1 VGDIFRSKF
10 FIILLIVACVLT
22 LTTIILNLA
31 GYGSV
36 VSDITN
42 LILSPF
48 QRFADIIK
56 NSFSGFIGYFTEFN
70 RMKEEIE
77 DLKTRLEAAEALNQ
91 DTQKMAD
98 KIAIYEDF
106 YEFKKEHTDIKPQ
119 PAKIIARDS
128 GNFLSVATINKGSF
142 HEIEKDMPVIAV
154 KGVDYVIVG
163 YVSETGIMSSKVV
176 PLIRTGAA
184 IGAYI
189 ARTEEAGV
197 VIGDFKLEKKGL
209 CKLAF
214 LSKET
219 DIEAGDKIYSSGNGG
234 IYPEDLYIGEVVEVG
249 YDPLSHTMIGYVK
262 PAVNFSEIKDVMVI
276 LEFSHSFY

>member
-1 VGDIFRSKF
+1 MGDIFRSKF

-142 HEIEKDMPVIAV
+142 HEIEKDMPVIAA
-154 KGVDYVIVG
+154 KGPDKVIVG
-163 YVSETGIMSSKVV
+163 YISEVGLYTSKVV
-176 PLIRTGAA
+176 SFLRTDEA
-184 IGAYI
+184 IGVYI
-189 ARTEEAGV
+189 EDSEETGV
-197 VIGDFKLEKKGL
+197 VIGDFELEKKGL
-209 CKLAF
+209 CILTE
-214 LSKET
+214 LSKDTELK
-219 DIEAGDKIYSSGNGG
+219 IGDRLYSSGNGG
-234 IYPEDLYIGEVVEVG
+234 MYPEGLYVGEVVKIL
-249 YDPLSHTMIGYVK
+249 PNPRNHTMMAHIK
-262 PAVNFSEIKDVMVI
+262 PALTFNDIKDVMVV
-276 LEFSHSFY
+276 LKFDRKFY